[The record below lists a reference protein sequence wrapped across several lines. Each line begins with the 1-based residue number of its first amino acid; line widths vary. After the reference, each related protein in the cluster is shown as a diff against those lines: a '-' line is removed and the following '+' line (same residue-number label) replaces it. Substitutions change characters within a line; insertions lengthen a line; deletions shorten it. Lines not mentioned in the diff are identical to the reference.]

1 MPEVDAVLFDLYDTL
16 VRPDLPTLDAGR
28 VGLAARAGVDPE
40 ALREQWRRTGAAR
53 TLGTLGGM
61 EAELAEMLSACGVM
75 PGEPL
80 LRELAALEYE
90 TWRRGVH
97 PYDDSVPSLRRLRR
111 KGRRLAIV
119 SNCSCQAGAIV
130 QSLGLDREVDAVVL
144 SCDVGVS
151 KPDPAIL
158 RIALERLRTSPGRA
172 LLVDDRPDNLDA
184 ARALGLGTALM
195 VRDGHRRDAAPEH
208 PRITSLRELEAIF
221 GHPRTPTR

>member
-28 VGLAARAGVDPE
+28 VTLAARAGVDPKV
-40 ALREQWRRTGAAR
+40 LREQWHRTGEAR

-75 PGEPL
+75 ANGPL
-80 LRELAALEYE
+80 LRELAELEYE
-90 TWRRGVH
+90 TWRRGVQL
-97 PYDDSVPSLRRLRR
+97 YDDSVPYLRRLRR
-111 KGRRLAIV
+111 QGCRLAIV

-130 QSLGLDREVDAVVL
+130 QSLGLDREVEAVVL
-144 SCDVGVS
+144 SWEVGVS

-158 RIALERLRTSPGRA
+158 RIALGQIETPPARA

-184 ARALGLGTALM
+184 ALALGLRTALIA
-195 VRDGHRRDAAPEH
+195 RDGLHRQAASAH
-208 PRITSLRELEAIF
+208 PRISSLYELDPLVVQL
-221 GHPRTPTR
+221 GHSRR